1 MHLHIPLLPKHP
13 IVRPIATFLFLALMT
28 YSLLAHWQQHGGGK
42 PMFDE
47 SLEHN
52 AFVHEADRPKPDT
65 QVGAVAPADKPMTP
79 GGDTRKVVAHFM
91 VRPSPSRGGADGSWA
106 TRTPSRSGIGRRR
119 STSPRTA
126 GSTR

>member
-1 MHLHIPLLPKHP
+1 MHIPLLPKHP
-13 IVRPIATFLFLALMT
+13 IVRPLATFLFLALIL

-52 AFVHEADRPKPDT
+52 AFVHEEDRPKPDT
-65 QVGAVAPADKPMTP
+65 HVGAVNPDKPTTM

-91 VRPSPSRGGADGSWA
+91 V
-106 TRTPSRSGIGRRR
+106 SG
-119 STSPRTA
+119 
-126 GSTR
+126 